1 MVEYK
6 KGVENVAA
14 NALSRRSE
22 EDSPPLNNR
31 GISIVVPSW
40 LEAVKSMV
48 QNSPFFAHLK
58 QQWEEGRLNDK
69 YYRKADELWG
79 IDRSFLL
86 TKEQDRDLISPCQI
100 SHNRISEATSLAL

>member
-6 KGVENVAA
+6 KRVENVAA
-14 NALSRRSE
+14 DALSRRSE

-58 QQWEEGRLNDK
+58 QQWEEVDLMTNITGRQMNSGVL
-69 YYRKADELWG
+69 
-79 IDRSFLL
+79 IDPS
-86 TKEQDRDLISPCQI
+86 S
-100 SHNRISEATSLAL
+100 